1 MSYKF
6 EVLTAVDKK
15 IHLSVL
21 VTYPHLSILMIYPE
35 SPTCSR
41 PYSSFLVNQSK
52 AAHELA
58 RSEKAYMIVIV
69 IFGWRIRLESNSLL
83 LMHKLV
89 VF

>member
-1 MSYKF
+1 MPSKF

-41 PYSSFLVNQSK
+41 PHSSFLVNQSK

-58 RSEKAYMIVIV
+58 RSAKSIHDCDCDIWMEYPYGEQLIALDV
-69 IFGWRIRLESNSLL
+69 
-83 LMHKLV
+83 
-89 VF
+89 

>member
-1 MSYKF
+1 MPYKF

-41 PYSSFLVNQSK
+41 PHSSFVVNQSK

-58 RSEKAYMIVIV
+58 RSAKSIHDCDCDCDCDIWMEYPYGEQLNALDV
-69 IFGWRIRLESNSLL
+69 
-83 LMHKLV
+83 
-89 VF
+89 